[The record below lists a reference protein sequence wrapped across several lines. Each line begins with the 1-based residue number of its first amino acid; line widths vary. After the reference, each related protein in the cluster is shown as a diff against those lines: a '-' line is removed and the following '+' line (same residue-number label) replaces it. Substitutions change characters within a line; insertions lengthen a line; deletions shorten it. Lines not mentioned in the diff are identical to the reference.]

1 MTKISVRID
10 QKIYPASGK
19 AGEQIVIEDLEF
31 AMKCGEF
38 CCLVGPSGC
47 GKTTLLHILAGLDA
61 DFDGR
66 IKPFRQRA
74 TQPNI
79 GYVFQEPR
87 LLPGRTVRENVEL
100 ALHPDQSTDYID
112 ELLGILDLT
121 QAEHVYPERLSLGM
135 SRRAA
140 LARAFAIQPDLLL
153 MDEPFVSLDA
163 PTARKVRELL
173 VNIWH
178 QQKPTVLFV
187 THDLREA
194 IELADRLLFLS
205 SAPSTLVGSIT
216 VDIPR
221 DQRLDDGKIESF
233 RKNLLSQYSQIKGFL

>member
-1 MTKISVRID
+1 MTEISVRID
-10 QKIYPASGK
+10 RKRYPASGK
-19 AGEQIVIEDLEF
+19 AGERVVIEKLDF

-47 GKTTLLHILAGLDA
+47 GKTTLLHILAGLDT
-61 DFDGR
+61 DYDGQ
-66 IKPFRQRA
+66 ITPFRPHA
-74 TQPNI
+74 TQANI

-87 LLPGRTVRENVEL
+87 LLPWRTVRENVEL
-100 ALHPDQSTDYID
+100 ALRPDQSTDYID
-112 ELLGILDLT
+112 ELLGILDLNH
-121 QAEHVYPERLSLGM
+121 AEHVYPERLSLGM

-163 PTARKVRELL
+163 PTARKVRQLL
-173 VNIWH
+173 INIWH
-178 QQKPTVLFV
+178 QQQPTVLFV

-205 SAPSTLVGSIT
+205 PAPSTLVGNIS
-216 VDIPR
+216 VNIPR
-221 DQRLDDGKIESF
+221 DQRLDDNQIEAF
-233 RKNLLSQYSQIKGFL
+233 RKNLLSQYGQIKGFI